1 MAIHDEEPE
10 AKQADGNMNR
20 VMHEDG
26 TCKYFSSYGSHAGHR
41 YHSAGIENCEEY
53 DDREEELPEPAVVH
67 KDGQSEKIPECCCNS
82 LTALEIGKDRE
93 AMAQAAGKP
102 RKGNCRLINEPC
114 HTHSHYSL

>member
-1 MAIHDEEPE
+1 
-10 AKQADGNMNR
+10 MNR

-26 TCKYFSSYGSHAGHR
+26 TCKHFSSYGSHAGHR

-67 KDGQSEKIPECCCNS
+67 KNGQSEKIPEGCCNS
-82 LTALEIGKDRE
+82 LTALEIGEDRE
-93 AMAQAAGKP
+93 AMAQTAGKP

>member
-1 MAIHDEEPE
+1 
-10 AKQADGNMNR
+10 MNR